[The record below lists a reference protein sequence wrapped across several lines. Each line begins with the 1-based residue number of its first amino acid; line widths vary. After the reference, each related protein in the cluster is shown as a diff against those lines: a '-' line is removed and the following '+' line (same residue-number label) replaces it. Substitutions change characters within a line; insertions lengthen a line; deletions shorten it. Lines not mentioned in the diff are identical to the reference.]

1 MSRRRRRRRDGRF
14 VPVMAA
20 VLTGLAVAVVAYWYL
35 NPGVEWKLPE
45 VVADRLIQR
54 GAEQR
59 VPESFAAIEATSAPP
74 PDVLTKPTDPPP
86 ASGLPRQLRQLAP
99 QVNSGSQEERRAR
112 AEMEASNKVSELEFK
127 VHAGINAERAKN
139 GSALLDWDDR
149 LATVARA
156 HSDDMTSRGYFSHDT
171 PEGLGPSERITRS
184 GYSCWKGTHYGVAEN
199 ITVELVSGS
208 LESIANDAVGSWMN
222 SSGHRTNL
230 LGRQY
235 DRTGIG
241 ASFGRWQGYRA
252 VYLTQVFC

>member
-1 MSRRRRRRRDGRF
+1 
-14 VPVMAA
+14 
-20 VLTGLAVAVVAYWYL
+20 
-35 NPGVEWKLPE
+35 
-45 VVADRLIQR
+45 
-54 GAEQR
+54 
-59 VPESFAAIEATSAPP
+59 
-74 PDVLTKPTDPPP
+74 
-86 ASGLPRQLRQLAP
+86 
-99 QVNSGSQEERRAR
+99 
-112 AEMEASNKVSELEFK
+112 METTNKVSELELK

-139 GSALLDWDDR
+139 GSAPLNWDDR
-149 LATVARA
+149 LSAVARA

-184 GYSCWKGTHYGVAEN
+184 GYSCRKGTHYGVAEN
-199 ITVELVSGS
+199 ITVELVSGN